1 MNVDCGREGI
11 AELVMILQAVLW
23 MRKRLEAWVIYW
35 HFLFLHL
42 ARLSMRPY
50 NQSLQPRGLISC
62 FNQNSRQ
69 VFPSALRISRS
80 SVL

>member
-1 MNVDCGREGI
+1 
-11 AELVMILQAVLW
+11 
-23 MRKRLEAWVIYW
+23 
-35 HFLFLHL
+35 
-42 ARLSMRPY
+42 
-50 NQSLQPRGLISC
+50 LQPRGLISC